1 MIVVGRFGCLVV
13 FGGLDVWW
21 WLVMWVRVVDGGW
34 WVGVGVDWGYGWGI

>member
-1 MIVVGRFGCLVV
+1 MVGRFGCLVV

-34 WVGVGVDWGYGWGI
+34 WVGVGVDWGYG